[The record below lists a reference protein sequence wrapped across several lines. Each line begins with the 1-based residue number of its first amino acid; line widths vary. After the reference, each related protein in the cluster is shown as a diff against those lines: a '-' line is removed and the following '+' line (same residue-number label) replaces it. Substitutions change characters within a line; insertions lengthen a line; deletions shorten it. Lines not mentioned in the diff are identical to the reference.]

1 MTAMRTW
8 ITFTIALAGASGTV
22 IGQHLPPASR
32 TVYKCESGGRVVY
45 SDEPCAAA
53 KKLEIEPTRGL
64 TTTGKETA
72 GADVRHEVFHEQLN
86 EALRPVT
93 GMNSKQMDVFSRRMK
108 LSAEAQREC
117 RALDASMSRAEAV
130 ERQAKGVEL
139 TEVQA
144 DLLRQR
150 KRFRELRC

>member
-1 MTAMRTW
+1 MTVMRTW
-8 ITFTIALAGASGTV
+8 ITVTIALAGASGTV

-45 SDEPCAAA
+45 SDEPCSAA

-64 TTTGKETA
+64 TTTGKERA
-72 GADVRHEVFHEQLN
+72 GADVRNEVFREQLG
-86 EALRPVT
+86 EAVRPIT
-93 GMNSKQMDVFSRRMK
+93 GMNSKQYDVATKRVK

-117 RALDASMSRAEAV
+117 RALDLSMPRAEAV

-139 TEVQA
+139 AESQRE
-144 DLLRQR
+144 LLRQR